1 MCNFKEF
8 LEESERSWY
17 FIYGIIYCALNTV
30 NGKRYIGQTIRD
42 LDKRKK
48 EHISLSKNSSKYA
61 FHLAI
66 NKYGS
71 DIFEWST
78 IDVADNQEELDT
90 KELYWIDHWDCY
102 KTGGYN
108 MSVGGQF
115 GKKTDNNS
123 DDLSVMNGGKEFLV
137 FDLGGNFIKSAFSQT
152 AFADE
157 IGVSIA
163 SVNNVLLDIKGKIS
177 VKRKILIFKDEF
189 TEEKLQS
196 MIQRT
201 YFKEFAVFD
210 LKDEFIGIWN
220 NQVIAARDLKVNRT
234 TIGRCLKN
242 QCSQTGG
249 YYFFLLKEIS
259 EEYKNK
265 IPKDLIKEVV

>member
-1 MCNFKEF
+1 VIIINEDNK
-8 LEESERSWY
+8 
-17 FIYGIIYCALNTV
+17 YGIIYCAINII
-30 NGKRYIGQTIRD
+30 NNKKYIGQTIRN
-42 LDKRKK
+42 LDKRIK
-48 EHISLSKNSSKYA
+48 EHISHASKDNKYA

-66 NKYGS
+66 NKYGI
-71 DIFEWST
+71 DKFEWEE
-78 IDVADNQEELDT
+78 IDIANNQEELDE
-90 KELYWIDHWDCY
+90 KELYWIKFY
-102 KTGGYN
+102 NTYGKGGYN

-115 GKKTDNNS
+115 NKKTDDNA
-123 DDLSVMNGGKEFLV
+123 DKLSEMNGGREFLV

-163 SVNNVLLDIKGKIS
+163 SVNNVLIGIKGKIS

-196 MIQRT
+196 MIKRT

-220 NQVIAARDLKVNRT
+220 NQVFCSRDLKVSRT
-234 TIGRCLKN
+234 TIGKCLKIN
-242 QCSQTGG
+242 
-249 YYFFLLKEIS
+249 
-259 EEYKNK
+259 
-265 IPKDLIKEVV
+265 LIKQVVIIFTY